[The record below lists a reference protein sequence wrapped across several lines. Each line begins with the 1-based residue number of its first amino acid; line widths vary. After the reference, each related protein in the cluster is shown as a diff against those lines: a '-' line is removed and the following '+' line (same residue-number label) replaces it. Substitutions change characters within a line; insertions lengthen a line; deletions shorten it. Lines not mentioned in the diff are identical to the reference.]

1 MCGKAREMCIKAV
14 EEYPSNLQYVPAHFK
29 IQKMCEKAVEKH
41 TTSLHYVPDWFVTSE
56 WVDMWRDDYYDD
68 DGNHG
73 WYDWYDKFFEW
84 HDDYQKR
91 KTQKA

>member
-1 MCGKAREMCIKAV
+1 
-14 EEYPSNLQYVPAHFK
+14 
-29 IQKMCEKAVEKH
+29 
-41 TTSLHYVPDWFVTSE
+41 
-56 WVDMWRDDYYDD
+56 MWRDDYYDD